1 MRATSLSLTLLFV
14 FASCS
19 PARYLVVWLVWQ
31 TSLAGTRM
39 DSRIRGEGRRAVRMA
54 RLEQHMLDLWWNQ
67 LGLGDVALWPT
78 WERAWSQHKS

>member
-1 MRATSLSLTLLFV
+1 
-14 FASCS
+14 
-19 PARYLVVWLVWQ
+19 
-31 TSLAGTRM
+31 M

-78 WERAWSQHKS
+78 RERAWSQHKS